1 MEKPSTDQN
10 MLWSH
15 FQNERKYA
23 FEGAKPR
30 LDFILNR
37 IRVKHKKSRAPVVL
51 NIGAGDG
58 YLDKR
63 AKAQGWKIY
72 ALDPDS
78 QTIERLSCMGVSAFK
93 GYIEHMPLPSL
104 NFDFVV
110 ASEVL
115 EHLPAKKRQVGLGEV
130 ARVLKPAGW
139 FLGTVPHN
147 ENLMFNQ
154 VLCPKCG
161 EVFHR
166 WGHKTSFDVNQIHE
180 ELSLLFVPI
189 RVHTRAFVDHGRQ
202 GIGNKLKNLIRFVM
216 GRFGFSIAMP
226 NIYFEARNRGI

>member
-63 AKAQGWKIY
+63 AKEQGWKIY
-72 ALDPDS
+72 TLDPDS
-78 QTIERLSCMGVSAFK
+78 QTIERLSYVGISAFK
-93 GYIEHMPLPSL
+93 GYIENIPLPKST
-104 NFDFVV
+104 FDFVV

-115 EHLPAKKRQVGLGEV
+115 EHLSAKNRQVGLGEV
-130 ARVLKPAGW
+130 ARVLKVGGW

-147 ENLMFNQ
+147 ENLLFNH

-166 WGHKTSFDVNQIHE
+166 WGHKTSFDVNRIHE
-180 ELSLLFVPI
+180 EISLLFAQI
-189 RVHTRAFVDHGRQ
+189 QVHTRAFVDHSRQ
-202 GIGNKLKNLIRFVM
+202 GIGNKLKNLIRSAM
-216 GRFGFSIAMP
+216 GRFGISIAMP
-226 NIYFEARNRGI
+226 NIYFEARKRKI